1 MNKYFLYFYY
11 KKHIFIKNIIII
23 KIEIK
28 QYRYNNI
35 IINS

>member
-1 MNKYFLYFYY
+1 MKSKMKL
-11 KKHIFIKNIIII
+11 KHNNNIFFIKNIII

>member
-1 MNKYFLYFYY
+1 MNKYFFYFYY
-11 KKHIFIKNIIII
+11 KKHIFIKNIII